1 MVPDLIRFLF
11 RKRGHGHGQA
21 IEGWFELRFQESLLM
36 TSVQRYQQHCEMRE
50 ETLTEEEALR
60 KNKDLWK
67 N

>member
-1 MVPDLIRFLF
+1 MAYRAY
-11 RKRGHGHGQA
+11 RAYRAYGQA

-60 KNKDLWK
+60 KKKDLWK